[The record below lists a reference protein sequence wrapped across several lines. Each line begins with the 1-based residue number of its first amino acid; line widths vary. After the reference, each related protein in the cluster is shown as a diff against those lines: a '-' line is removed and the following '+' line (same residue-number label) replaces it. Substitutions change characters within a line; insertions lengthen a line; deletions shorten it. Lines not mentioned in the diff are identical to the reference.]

1 MTQTILTT
9 ASIKKITSS
18 KATEIVLV
26 IPSSVSLDQLKNLAK
41 REEFFIAL
49 GVSQTE
55 VSDYLEPRRGY
66 QASVDGSGVV
76 QSVKPDEESEDEGEQ
91 LEIEDVETESEEG
104 EKEFDEINEEDA
116 EESESESEESAEEEN
131 DGEPS
136 EDEREIQSME
146 SEVIQEEREQ
156 DDDKPLT
163 FIDKEDLPF

>member
-66 QASVDGSGVV
+66 QARVDGSGVV
-76 QSVKPDEESEDEGEQ
+76 QSLKSDEESEDEGEQ
-91 LEIEDVETESEEG
+91 LAIEDVETDSESGEE
-104 EKEFDEINEEDA
+104 EFDEINEEET
-116 EESESESEESAEEEN
+116 EESESEEEN

-146 SEVIQEEREQ
+146 REVIREEREKE

-163 FIDKEDLPF
+163 FIDAKKDEADNW